1 MAVCHSSC
9 HAVRFDGAWNA
20 AGKLLITAHDVL
32 LRYMMFTQD
41 ETNPAQRL
49 RVRPRIDDT
58 ECVEDFMKAEPS
70 PSSLRSER
78 DLWLVVVLAVGTY
91 AIAVRYELTELFFGT
106 LARYERW
113 QVDELPLTATVF
125 AIGLMWYAFRRRR
138 EARVELLRRIEAEAR
153 SAELLTHNQELSRRL
168 ISVQESERLSLAREL
183 HDEIGQGCSAIRA
196 ETAFM
201 RNCAQTSHA
210 DALKAAARAD
220 EAAQSLYGLVRGML
234 RRLRPA
240 NLDTLG
246 LVSAMQELC
255 ESWEER
261 SGVACAFDARDAP
274 RGLGDAVD
282 IALYRITQ
290 EALTNVLRHAAAREV
305 IVVIDRIDDG
315 IGPPGVRL
323 VIQDDGRGMDVSAS
337 THGLGLLGSSERA
350 AGLGGTL
357 ELQSSPGQ
365 GVTIT
370 VRIPTPASAV
380 PGAAIAVEPA

>member
-1 MAVCHSSC
+1 MSKRAS
-9 HAVRFDGAWNA
+9 A
-20 AGKLLITAHDVL
+20 A
-32 LRYMMFTQD
+32 
-41 ETNPAQRL
+41 N
-49 RVRPRIDDT
+49 
-58 ECVEDFMKAEPS
+58 
-70 PSSLRSER
+70 LRSER
-78 DLWLVVVLAVGTY
+78 DLWLVLVLTVGTY

-106 LARYERW
+106 LALYERW
-113 QVDELPLTATVF
+113 QIDELPLTVTVF

-138 EARVELLRRIEAEAR
+138 EAHVELQRRVEAEAR
-153 SAELLTHNQELSRRL
+153 SIDLLSHNRELSRRL

-201 RNCAQTSHA
+201 RNCAQSSHA
-210 DALKAAARAD
+210 EALKAAARAD

-246 LVSAMQELC
+246 LVAALQELC

-261 SGVACAFDARDAP
+261 SGVACAFDASGAP
-274 RGLGDAVD
+274 QELGDAID
-282 IALYRITQ
+282 IALYRIAQ

-305 IVVIDRIDDG
+305 LVLLEKVDDG
-315 IGPPGVRL
+315 ISPPGVRL

-357 ELQSSPGQ
+357 ELHSTPGR
-365 GVTIT
+365 GVTLT
-370 VRIPTPASAV
+370 VTIPIATPAPGIPGSLQAR
-380 PGAAIAVEPA
+380 GAA

>member
-1 MAVCHSSC
+1 MSKRAS
-9 HAVRFDGAWNA
+9 A
-20 AGKLLITAHDVL
+20 A
-32 LRYMMFTQD
+32 
-41 ETNPAQRL
+41 N
-49 RVRPRIDDT
+49 
-58 ECVEDFMKAEPS
+58 
-70 PSSLRSER
+70 LRSER
-78 DLWLVVVLAVGTY
+78 DLWLVLVLTVGTY

-106 LARYERW
+106 LALYERW
-113 QVDELPLTATVF
+113 QIDELPLTVTVF

-138 EARVELLRRIEAEAR
+138 EAHVELQRRVEAEAR
-153 SAELLTHNQELSRRL
+153 SIDLLSHNRELSRRL

-201 RNCAQTSHA
+201 RNCAQSSHA
-210 DALKAAARAD
+210 EALKAAARAD

-246 LVSAMQELC
+246 LVAALQELC

-261 SGVACAFDARDAP
+261 SGVACAFDARGAP
-274 RGLGDAVD
+274 RDLGDAVD

-290 EALTNVLRHAAAREV
+290 EALTNVLRHATAREV
-305 IVVIDRIDDG
+305 MVAIDQIEDG
-315 IGPPGVRL
+315 TGRPCVRL
-323 VIQDDGRGMDVSAS
+323 IIQDDGRGMDMEAS

-357 ELQSSPGQ
+357 EIHSAPGQ
-365 GVTIT
+365 GVTLT
-370 VRIPTPASAV
+370 VKIPTPA
-380 PGAAIAVEPA
+380 PTEPETAIPVEPA